1 MNMINKLKNTV
12 GTSFVEMLATVA
24 LLGIMGVALVVGV
37 STIHKTHSQIVRK
50 ANEQTLL
57 STTLI
62 EMRNEIRKSVDFKEE
77 GTEIR
82 FKSKDGY
89 WFSFENPTG
98 EENGVQI
105 QYYYMNEDGTL
116 EKPAVSSKKPVVSKS
131 NGLISGL
138 FSNFDS
144 ITKYNSVPGA
154 FVINGLTVKNGTD
167 TPVVLE
173 TYIVK
178 QVVKQI
184 GGSE

>member
-1 MNMINKLKNTV
+1 MNMINKLKNNA

-62 EMRNEIRKSVDFKEE
+62 EMRNEIRKSVDFKDE

-89 WFSFENPTG
+89 WFSFVNPTG
-98 EENGVQI
+98 EENGIQI
-105 QYYYMNEDGTL
+105 QYYYMNESGTL
-116 EKPAVSSKKPVVSKS
+116 EQLPNTKKPVVSKS

-138 FSNFDS
+138 FSNFGS

-154 FVINGLTVKNGTD
+154 FVIDGLTVKNGTD